1 MFQFIQLIILLLS
14 VVYELK
20 ALPRH
25 HMEKKMLHLEKKFLN
40 FEDMFK
46 DNQSKNQFKISAAD
60 NAIVRLNFLKAKNK
74 NRANI
79 YSHNDKNQI
88 QYFLNFDFKNYRN
101 PKEQLA
107 TNVRVKQSPS
117 PFNVFPL
124 KGEDVIP

>member
-1 MFQFIQLIILLLS
+1 MFQIVQLIILLLS

-20 ALPRH
+20 ALSLH

-60 NAIVRLNFLKAKNK
+60 NAIVRLNFLKAKNN

-79 YSHNDKNQI
+79 YSHNGKNQI

-101 PKEQLA
+101 PKEQLI
-107 TNVRVKQSPS
+107 TSDKVKQSPS

-124 KGEDVIP
+124 KGEDVFP

>member
-1 MFQFIQLIILLLS
+1 MFQFMQLIILLLS

-25 HMEKKMLHLEKKFLN
+25 HMEKKMRHLEKKFLN

-46 DNQSKNQFKISAAD
+46 DNQSKNQFKIGAAD
-60 NAIVRLNFLKAKNK
+60 NAIVRLKFPEAKNK

-79 YSHNDKNQI
+79 YSHNSKNQI

-101 PKEQLA
+101 PKEP

-124 KGEDVIP
+124 KGEDVFP